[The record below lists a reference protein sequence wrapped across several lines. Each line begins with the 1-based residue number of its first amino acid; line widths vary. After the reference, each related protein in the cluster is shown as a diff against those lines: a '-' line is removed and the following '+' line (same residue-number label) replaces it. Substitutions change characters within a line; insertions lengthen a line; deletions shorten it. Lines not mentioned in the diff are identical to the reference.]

1 MVRAVARTILRAFD
15 NVIYPRHCL
24 ISGQPLGNSDTVV
37 PGISDDAWFALQ
49 PSPSSAALIAMLARR
64 FDRDTLLISDAHALW
79 SIDEEGAMLRVV
91 HAIKYGGRRRLAAA
105 CGRVL
110 GDVMT
115 ERGVSV
121 DVVVPVP
128 IHRARLRERGYNQS
142 EMIAL
147 GIHEATGVPIEL
159 GAIKRNTHT
168 KTQTKKGRDS
178 RWDNV
183 AEIFSLTNPEKLEG
197 KYVLLVDDVLTTGAT
212 LEACGS
218 RILAAPNVKLAI
230 ATVAY
235 A

>member
-1 MVRAVARTILRAFD
+1 MLRAFFRLFYPKLCAGCNTALRTNESHICTICRLNLPETLYGFD
-15 NVIYPRHCL
+15 NTNPVAKTFWGRL
-24 ISGQPLGNSDTVV
+24 PL
-37 PGISDDAWFALQ
+37 
-49 PSPSSAALIAMLARR
+49 
-64 FDRDTLLISDAHALW
+64 
-79 SIDEEGAMLRVV
+79 EGATSLLHFQKGSVIQKIL
-91 HAIKYGGRRRLAAA
+91 HELKYNHNKHVGIELGHLLGGQLKLTMHTLPD
-105 CGRVL
+105 VL
-110 GDVMT
+110 
-115 ERGVSV
+115 
-121 DVVVPVP
+121 VPVP
-128 IHRARLRERGYNQS
+128 LHPKRLRERGYNQS
-142 EMIAL
+142 EMIAM

-168 KTQTKKGRDS
+168 KTQTKKGRES

-218 RILAAPNVKLAI
+218 RNLAAPNVKLAI

>member
-128 IHRARLRERGYNQS
+128 IHRARLRERGYNQA
-142 EMIAL
+142 EWIAR
-147 GIHEATGVPIEL
+147 GIASAMDCHVVSALHRTRYTG
-159 GAIKRNTHT
+159 
-168 KTQTKKGRDS
+168 TQTSLDAAAR
-178 RWDNV
+178 RTNV
-183 AEIFSLTNPEKLEG
+183 SSAIVATQPLPGLRI
-197 KYVLLVDDVLTTGAT
+197 LLVDDVLTTGST
-212 LEACGS
+212 LQACAEPLIEAGA
-218 RILAAPNVKLAI
+218 RHITI
-230 ATVAY
+230 ATIAVA
-235 A
+235 